1 VSVTQRTAWLEAWLG
16 ALAARPGWTAWLH
29 GLAGGLAG
37 RRAPYWRAKIGP
49 PRVRLTILVR
59 RPARDAA

>member
-16 ALAARPGWTAWLH
+16 ALAARPGCTAWLD
-29 GLAGGLAG
+29 GLAG